1 MHSFDFVM
9 LFVSDCMSCVIVVVV
24 VAMLPAA
31 TRMNLCAAAHMH
43 DITTTILHDKI
54 VSRNGPSRPSAV
66 AAKQQPHHSSRL
78 FQQAGLFH
86 GHWTFAAAG
95 SDAE

>member
-1 MHSFDFVM
+1 MYSFYFDM
-9 LFVSDCMSCVIVVVV
+9 LLLSDCMSCVIVVVV

-31 TRMNLCAAAHMH
+31 TRLNLCAAAHMH
-43 DITTTILHDKI
+43 DITTTILHDT
-54 VSRNGPSRPSAV
+54 VSSQKRAFTPISSCSQ
-66 AAKQQPHHSSRL
+66 AAAPP